1 MEALE
6 REEVEEFRPIGTA
19 AFTTTRAAGDF
30 RLPADMAAPPSDA
43 ESGCAARWVALHETV
58 ARAAPGLVSAVQ
70 VHGTE
75 FAEHATPWTGIRRL
89 AGFDAQIVRTAGAA
103 AITVADCVPV
113 FIAHPCGTVA
123 VVHAGWRG
131 IASGILPAILARL
144 SSIGL
149 APGDLRIHLG
159 PAICGRCYE
168 VGPDVFRQLTGW
180 DTVRHRNIDL
190 RALLAEQARDAGV
203 TRISASPSCT
213 RCDHDRFFFAP
224 RGRRGAS
231 GCRDRW
237 CRSRARAALTGGR
250 RPPSFGCSARSGESF
265 DVGEGS
271 PHFFVLVRSGETA

>member
-1 MEALE
+1 MRGAVEALQ
-6 REEVEEFRPIGTA
+6 REEVEEFRPIGIS

-30 RLPADMAAPPSDA
+30 RLPADMAAPAGDA
-43 ESGCAARWVALHETV
+43 EPGCAARWVALHEAL
-58 ARAAPGLVSAVQ
+58 ARAAPGLVSADQ

-75 FAEHATPWTGIRRL
+75 VAEHATPWAGIRRL

-103 AITVADCVPV
+103 AITVADCVPAFV
-113 FIAHPCGTVA
+113 AHPCGTVA

-131 IASGILPAILARL
+131 VASGILPATLARL
-144 SSIGL
+144 FSIGL

-190 RALLAEQARDAGV
+190 RALLAEQAREAGI

-213 RCDHDRFFFAP
+213 RCDHDRFFSHRAGDAARQVAVVVGAD
-224 RGRRGAS
+224 RGP
-231 GCRDRW
+231 
-237 CRSRARAALTGGR
+237 
-250 RPPSFGCSARSGESF
+250 RPP
-265 DVGEGS
+265 
-271 PHFFVLVRSGETA
+271 